1 MLLFSCLS
9 LKRNLTQSAED
20 EQNKTPEFLDK
31 YLKMLKSPACIGKI
45 SAPQQ
50 GFTVKRKCVASKTAQ
65 VLSQQEQS
73 DSN

>member
-1 MLLFSCLS
+1 MNRIKDTRIFG
-9 LKRNLTQSAED
+9 QI
-20 EQNKTPEFLDK
+20 

-50 GFTVKRKCVASKTAQ
+50 GFTVKRKCVASKIAQ